1 METRHFDTEL
11 HQLKDKILVMA
22 EKVENLISQSINAL
36 TLRKK
41 DLAESTFVLDKEIDM
56 MEIEIEEFA
65 IQLIALHQPAAGDLR
80 FIIGIININKDLE
93 RIGDHGVNI
102 AQSAIK
108 LLNERPLKPLID
120 IPRMAE
126 EAKQMFKE
134 SLDSFITGDVEKARE
149 VCRRDY
155 IVDNLKD
162 QLFRELLTYM
172 MEDSGA
178 ISRAMQ
184 LILVSRNL
192 ERIADLATNIS
203 EETIYIRQAEI
214 IKHGLGLKKQDRTAS

>member
-1 METRHFDTEL
+1 METRHFDIEL
-11 HQLKDKILVMA
+11 SQLKEKILLMA
-22 EKVENLISQSINAL
+22 ARVENLVSQSVKAL
-36 TLRKK
+36 TLRKNE
-41 DLAESTFVLDKEIDM
+41 LAESIFDLDKEIDM

-80 FIIGIININKDLE
+80 FLIGIININKDLE

-102 AQSAIK
+102 AQCAIK
-108 LLNERPLKPLID
+108 LMKEPPLKPLID

-126 EAKQMFKE
+126 EATKMFRE
-134 SLDSFITGDVEKARE
+134 SLESFIEGNVDKARE
-149 VCRRDY
+149 VCRSDY
-155 IVDNLKD
+155 IVDNLKS

-203 EETIYIRQAEI
+203 EETIYICQAEV
-214 IKHGLGLKKQDRTAS
+214 IKHGLGLKNKE